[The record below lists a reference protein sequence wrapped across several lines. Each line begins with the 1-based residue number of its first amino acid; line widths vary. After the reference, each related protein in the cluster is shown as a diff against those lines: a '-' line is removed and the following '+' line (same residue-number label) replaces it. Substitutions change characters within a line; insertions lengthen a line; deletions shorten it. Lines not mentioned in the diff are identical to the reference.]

1 MQDTYDRQLT
11 EALAGQERDAQFVG
25 YAPPALS
32 SVQEYSLQTLRGAVV
47 DLLYAVSRAFQD
59 KPEEACGYV
68 SRAVALLRLE
78 APSVI
83 ASSDPYDTKSA
94 APSASRGG
102 LAPWQ
107 IRKVSAHIEAHLD
120 SPISTADLA
129 GLVKLSLFHFC
140 RAFRASFGE
149 SPHTYV
155 MRRRVERAQ
164 GMMLRTRLSL
174 AQIAIECGLA
184 DQAHLSKSFRRFVGE
199 SPGTW
204 RRARAAPPE

>member
-1 MQDTYDRQLT
+1 MQDTYERQSI
-11 EALAGQERDAQFVG
+11 EALVGRERDSQFAG
-25 YAPPALS
+25 YTAPPLS
-32 SVQEYSLQTLRGAVV
+32 GVQECTLETLRSAVV
-47 DLLYAVSRAFQD
+47 DLLYAVSSAFQD

-78 APSVI
+78 SPSMM
-83 ASSDPYDTKSA
+83 ASSNYGTQSAASA
-94 APSASRGG
+94 APRGG

-107 IRKVSAHIEAHLD
+107 IRKVSAYIDTHLD
-120 SPISTADLA
+120 STIGTPDLA

-164 GMMLRTRLSL
+164 GMMLRSSSSL

-199 SPGTW
+199 SPSAW
-204 RRARAAPPE
+204 RRARTAPA